1 MDKLQERTLKAY
13 QEHYDDLLR
22 FALTILKDEYAAQEV
37 VQDLCIKILERNDL
51 FSKVSQDRIRPYF
64 LRAIHRSCLNR
75 IKAEK
80 PTVAMPEDMENLL
93 PYEDPNLLD
102 VGLRELYD
110 QLTESWPEDVRQ
122 AFLLHVVAKVPL
134 KEIAIS
140 MGIKPNTLNQRI
152 KRWRK
157 KLDTSLLLFLLAL
170 MFSE

>member
-1 MDKLQERTLKAY
+1 MNKLQERTLKAY

-37 VQDLCIKILERNDL
+37 VQDLCIKILERDDL
-51 FSKVSQDRIRPYF
+51 FSKVPEERIRPYF
-64 LRAIHRSCLNR
+64 VLAIHRSCLNR

-93 PYEDPNLLD
+93 PYEDPDLPD

-110 QLTESWPEDVRQ
+110 QLTENWPEDVRQ

-134 KEIAIS
+134 KEIALS
-140 MGIKPNTLNQRI
+140 MGIKPNTHNQRI

-170 MFSE
+170 MFWE

>member
-1 MDKLQERTLKAY
+1 MDRLQERILKAY

-37 VQDLCIKILERNDL
+37 VQDLCVKILERDDL
-51 FSKVSQDRIRPYF
+51 FSKVSEDRIRPYF
-64 LRAIHRSCLNR
+64 LRVIYRSSLNR

-110 QLTESWPEDVRQ
+110 QLTENWPEDV
-122 AFLLHVVAKVPL
+122 K
-134 KEIAIS
+134 
-140 MGIKPNTLNQRI
+140 
-152 KRWRK
+152 
-157 KLDTSLLLFLLAL
+157 
-170 MFSE
+170 

>member
-1 MDKLQERTLKAY
+1 MDRLQERTLKAY

-37 VQDLCIKILERNDL
+37 VQDLCFKILERDDL
-51 FSKVSQDRIRPYF
+51 FSKVSEDRIRPYF
-64 LRAIHRSCLNR
+64 LRVIYRSSLNR

-110 QLTESWPEDVRQ
+110 QLTENWPEDVRK
-122 AFLLHVVAKVPL
+122 AFILHVVAKVPL

-170 MFSE
+170 TFWE

>member
-1 MDKLQERTLKAY
+1 MSSLQERTLKAY

-22 FALTILKDEYAAQEV
+22 FALTVLKDEYAAQGV
-37 VQDLCIKILERNDL
+37 VQDLCIKILERDDL
-51 FSKVSQDRIRPYF
+51 FSKVPEDRMHTYF
-64 LRAIHRSCLNR
+64 IRAIHRSCLNR

-110 QLTESWPEDVRQ
+110 QLTENWPEDVRK
-122 AFLLHVVAKVPL
+122 AFILHVVAKVPL
-134 KEIAIS
+134 KEIALS

-170 MFSE
+170 IFWE